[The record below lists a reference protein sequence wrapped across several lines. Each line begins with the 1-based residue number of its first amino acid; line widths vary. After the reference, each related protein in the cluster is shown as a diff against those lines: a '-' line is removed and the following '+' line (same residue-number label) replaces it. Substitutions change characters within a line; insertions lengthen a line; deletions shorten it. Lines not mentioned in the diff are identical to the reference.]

1 MLDTMRCA
9 KCGLTQLAAATCKSC
24 RTATGRASRA
34 PILRSIPATPSPP
47 HATAHA
53 AVPAVAPVN
62 APYGASPA
70 TSADPAPSAA
80 DGQERRLFFHGS
92 GGSLLGIQIVN
103 VFLTLITLG
112 VYHFWGKVRVRSYLF
127 SGSEFDGDR
136 FAYHGTG
143 RELLLGTLKA
153 VLVFGLPIVGLNVI
167 RDVLDVPLLLK
178 FGAGLLSAILLFV
191 FFPIAMVGARRYRLG
206 RTSWRGIRFSFRGR
220 VWEMIKIFIVGTF
233 FTGVTFG
240 LYYPFFLVT
249 RQTFMVSHSY
259 FGSERFGFDGRGQ
272 DLFGPYVISILL
284 TLPTAGLCWVWYIA
298 RKRRY
303 FWNHTAFG
311 AARFSCTVTGAAL
324 LGLWAVN
331 VLLLVCT
338 LGLAW
343 PWVRVR
349 NIHFAYRNLALLGP
363 LDLARIQQ
371 EAQQVSAIGEGLSGF
386 FDSGFDLA

>member
-1 MLDTMRCA
+1 M
-9 KCGLTQLAAATCKSC
+9 
-24 RTATGRASRA
+24 
-34 PILRSIPATPSPP
+34 
-47 HATAHA
+47 
-53 AVPAVAPVN
+53 V
-62 APYGASPA
+62 
-70 TSADPAPSAA
+70 
-80 DGQERRLFFHGS
+80 DGQEPAGQPSFFRKPAPAGSPAHRRPPAPPPPAPPGALPPPAPPLPPGPPERLPAPPPGPPPGTPSSGAPRHPVFHGR
-92 GGSLLGIQIVN
+92 GGTLFGIHVVN
-103 VFLTLITLG
+103 TLLTLVTLG
-112 VYHFWGKVRVRSYLF
+112 VYYFWAKTRLRQYLF
-127 SGSEFDGDR
+127 SQSEIEGDR

-153 VLVFGLPIVGLNVI
+153 VLLFGLPIVGLNVI

-324 LGLWAVN
+324 LGLWALN

-349 NIHFAYRNLALLGP
+349 NIHFAFRNLALLGP

-371 EAQQVSAIGEGLSGF
+371 EAQRVSAIGEGLSGF